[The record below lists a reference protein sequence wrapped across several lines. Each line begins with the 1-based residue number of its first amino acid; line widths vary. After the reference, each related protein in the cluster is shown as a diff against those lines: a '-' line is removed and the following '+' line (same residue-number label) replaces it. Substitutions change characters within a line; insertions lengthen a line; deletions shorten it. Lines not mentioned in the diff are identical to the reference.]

1 MCDPPPLD
9 RDNIQLAL
17 FRLTCG
23 FCDVGCAV
31 PAFPTSHVTM
41 CDPPFLGRDNFQL
54 ALLRDL
60 KVTEAE
66 LSRVRAGIRRQ
77 YDLPGLPT
85 DVRATRTG
93 FHTHMDA
100 AHAADEAGEILQFV
114 IWPSREV

>member
-17 FRLTCG
+17 FR
-23 FCDVGCAV
+23 DPAV
-31 PAFPTSHVTM
+31 TGT
-41 CDPPFLGRDNFQL
+41 R
-54 ALLRDL
+54 
-60 KVTEAE
+60 
-66 LSRVRAGIRRQ
+66 LSKVRADLRLQ
-77 YDLPGLPT
+77 YDLPGSPT